1 MDRPIGGSS
10 PPNDSTGRSL
20 RGQLKSEDGLLEIEV
35 PRDREG
41 SFEPRL
47 IAKGQTRLDGLD
59 DKIIALYARGMSVRD
74 IRGISRS
81 STG

>member
-1 MDRPIGGSS
+1 
-10 PPNDSTGRSL
+10 
-20 RGQLKSEDGLLEIEV
+20 V

-59 DKIIALYARGMSVRD
+59 DKIIALYARGMRAACARHARGMSVRD
-74 IRGISRS
+74 IRGHLEEACRGPRRSR
-81 STG
+81 